1 MKKLIC
7 ILFLGLFLGACASVS
22 KVESDNAET
31 GKRLTLTQI
40 HKNAQLVLA
49 ALEDEENIASLSE
62 EDKEDL
68 AKFKNWEK
76 EKEAEKLKKYT
87 DRPITTV
94 DILTIGLAQK
104 EGYSMEEVDKFL
116 KLGLFVKNP
125 YCESEYESYEVF
137 QVLPEHVLANGCDT
151 SYSKCNTIDSKI
163 FMYLKQK
170 NEIYFDKKI
179 LTPPSGTCSTYIGI
193 FKYESE
199 NGRTHVVPVLAFI
212 PKVIDKEQLENIQ
225 RLREESQKFFN
236 K

>member
-7 ILFLGLFLGACASVS
+7 ILCLGLFLGACASGSNV
-22 KVESDNAET
+22 KSDNYES
-31 GKRLTLTQI
+31 GKRTTLTQI
-40 HKNAQLVLA
+40 HKNAQLFVA
-49 ALEDEENIASLSE
+49 ALEDEEKIATLSDE
-62 EDKEDL
+62 EKESI

-76 EKEAEKLKKYT
+76 EKDIEELKKYT

-94 DILTIGLAQK
+94 DILTMGWAQQ
-104 EGYSMEEVDKFL
+104 EGYAMEDVDKFL

-137 QVLPEHVLANGCDT
+137 QVLPDHILAQGCDR
-151 SYSKCNTIDSKI
+151 SYSKCETIGSKI

-179 LTPPSGTCSTYIGI
+179 LTPPSGSCSTYIGI
-193 FKYESE
+193 FKYESKD
-199 NGRTHVVPVLAFI
+199 GMTHVVPVLAFM
-212 PKVIDKEQLENIQ
+212 PKVIDKEQLENI
-225 RLREESQKFFN
+225 RKLREESQKFYS

>member
-7 ILFLGLFLGACASVS
+7 ILCLGLFLGACASVS

-62 EDKEDL
+62 EEKESI
-68 AKFKNWEK
+68 AEFKNWGEK
-76 EKEAEKLKKYT
+76 ATEELKKYT
-87 DRPITTV
+87 DKPMTTV
-94 DILTIGLAQK
+94 DILTIVLAQE
-104 EGYSMEEVDKFL
+104 EGYAMEDVDKFL

-137 QVLPEHVLANGCDT
+137 QVLPDYVLAHGCDT
-151 SYSKCNTIDSKI
+151 SYSKCGTIDSKI
-163 FMYLKQK
+163 FTYLKQK

-179 LTPPSGTCSTYIGI
+179 LTPPSGFCSTYIGI
-193 FKYESE
+193 FKYESKD
-199 NGRTHVVPVLAFI
+199 GMTHVVPVLAFM

>member
-7 ILFLGLFLGACASVS
+7 ILCLGLFLGACASVS
-22 KVESDNAET
+22 NVESDNAES

-40 HKNAQLVLA
+40 HKGAQQLVA
-49 ALEDEENIASLSE
+49 VWNDKEKIASLSE
-62 EDKEDL
+62 EEKESI
-68 AKFKNWEK
+68 AEFKNWGEK
-76 EKEAEKLKKYT
+76 ATEELKKYT
-87 DRPITTV
+87 DKPMTTV
-94 DILTIGLAQK
+94 DILTMGWALE
-104 EGYSMEEVDKFL
+104 EGYTMEDLDKFL
-116 KLGLFVKNP
+116 NLGLFVKNP

-137 QVLPEHVLANGCDT
+137 QVLPDYVLANGCDT
-151 SYSKCNTIDSKI
+151 SYDKCNTIGSKI

-199 NGRTHVVPVLAFI
+199 NGMTHVVPVLAFM

>member
-7 ILFLGLFLGACASVS
+7 ILCLGLFLGACASVS
-22 KVESDNAET
+22 NVESDNAES

-40 HKNAQLVLA
+40 HKGAQQLVVVWNDK
-49 ALEDEENIASLSE
+49 EKIASLSE
-62 EDKEDL
+62 EEKESI
-68 AKFKNWEK
+68 AEFKNWGEK
-76 EKEAEKLKKYT
+76 ATEELKKYT
-87 DRPITTV
+87 DKPMTTV
-94 DILTIGLAQK
+94 DILTMGWALE
-104 EGYSMEEVDKFL
+104 EGYTMEDLDKFL
-116 KLGLFVKNP
+116 NLGLFVKNP

-137 QVLPEHVLANGCDT
+137 QVLPDYVLANGCDT
-151 SYSKCNTIDSKI
+151 SYDKCNTIGSKI

-199 NGRTHVVPVLAFI
+199 NGMTHVVPVLAFM

>member
-7 ILFLGLFLGACASVS
+7 ILCLGLFLGACASVS

-31 GKRLTLTQI
+31 GKQLTLTQI
-40 HKNAQLVLA
+40 HKGAQQLVA
-49 ALEDEENIASLSE
+49 VWNDKEKTASLSE
-62 EDKEDL
+62 EEKESI
-68 AKFKNWEK
+68 AKIKNWGEK
-76 EKEAEKLKKYT
+76 ATEELKKYT
-87 DRPITTV
+87 DKPMTTV
-94 DILTIGLAQK
+94 DILTMGWALE
-104 EGYSMEEVDKFL
+104 EGYTMEDLDKFL
-116 KLGLFVKNP
+116 NLGLFVKNP

-137 QVLPEHVLANGCDT
+137 QVLPDHILAHGCDT
-151 SYSKCNTIDSKI
+151 SYDKCNTIDSKI
-163 FMYLKQK
+163 FLYPKQK

-199 NGRTHVVPVLAFI
+199 YGRTHVVPVLAFI

>member
-7 ILFLGLFLGACASVS
+7 ILCLGLFLGACASVS
-22 KVESDNAET
+22 NVKSDNAES

-40 HKNAQLVLA
+40 HKGAQQLVA
-49 ALEDEENIASLSE
+49 VWNDKEKIASLSE
-62 EDKEDL
+62 EEKESI
-68 AKFKNWEK
+68 AEFKNWGEK
-76 EKEAEKLKKYT
+76 ATEELKKYT
-87 DRPITTV
+87 DKPMTTV
-94 DILTIGLAQK
+94 DILTMGWALE
-104 EGYSMEEVDKFL
+104 EGYTMEDLDKFL
-116 KLGLFVKNP
+116 NLGLFVKNP

-137 QVLPEHVLANGCDT
+137 QVLPDYVLANGCDT
-151 SYSKCNTIDSKI
+151 SYDKCNTIGSKI

-199 NGRTHVVPVLAFI
+199 NGMTHVVPVLAFM

>member
-40 HKNAQLVLA
+40 HKNAQLFVAL
-49 ALEDEENIASLSE
+49 LEDEEQIATLSDE
-62 EDKEDL
+62 EKERIT
-68 AKFKNWEK
+68 KFKNWEN
-76 EKEAEKLKKYT
+76 EKDIEKLKKYT

-94 DILTIGLAQK
+94 DILTMGWALE
-104 EGYSMEEVDKFL
+104 EGYTMEDLDKFL

-137 QVLPEHVLANGCDT
+137 QVLPDYVLANACDT
-151 SYSKCNTIDSKI
+151 SYSKCNTIGSKI

-199 NGRTHVVPVLAFI
+199 NGMTHVVPVLAFI

>member
-7 ILFLGLFLGACASVS
+7 ILCLGLFLGACASVS

-40 HKNAQLVLA
+40 HKKAQQLVA
-49 ALEDEENIASLSE
+49 VWNDKEKTASLSE
-62 EDKEDL
+62 EEKESI
-68 AKFKNWEK
+68 AKFKNWGEK
-76 EKEAEKLKKYT
+76 ATEELKKYT
-87 DRPITTV
+87 DKPMTTV
-94 DILTIGLAQK
+94 DILAMGWALE
-104 EGYSMEEVDKFL
+104 EGYTMEDLDKFL
-116 KLGLFVKNP
+116 NLGLFVKNP

-137 QVLPEHVLANGCDT
+137 QVLPDYVLANGCDT
-151 SYSKCNTIDSKI
+151 SYDKCNTIGSKI

-199 NGRTHVVPVLAFI
+199 NGMTHVVPVLAFM

>member
-31 GKRLTLTQI
+31 GKQLTLTQI
-40 HKNAQLVLA
+40 HKNAQQLVA
-49 ALEDEENIASLSE
+49 VWNDKEKTASLSE
-62 EDKEDL
+62 EEKESI
-68 AKFKNWEK
+68 AKIKNWGEK
-76 EKEAEKLKKYT
+76 ATEELKKYT
-87 DRPITTV
+87 DKPMTTV
-94 DILTIGLAQK
+94 DILTMGWALE
-104 EGYSMEEVDKFL
+104 EGYTMEDLDKFL
-116 KLGLFVKNP
+116 NLGLFVKNP

-137 QVLPEHVLANGCDT
+137 QVLPDYVLANGCDT
-151 SYSKCNTIDSKI
+151 SYDKCNTIDSKI

-179 LTPPSGTCSTYIGI
+179 LTPPSGSCSTYIGI
-193 FKYESE
+193 FKYESKD
-199 NGRTHVVPVLAFI
+199 GMTHVVPVLAFM